1 MNNMNSIIIE
11 GAVTEKLE
19 VKTIV
24 GNNRFCCINI
34 CCKQCFKNASGEI
47 EEYSNYFD
55 VYTYGELAEKSA
67 KKADKDCVIRIVG
80 KLWQS
85 THLDCN
91 GKKNSRI
98 VVLAEAIDF
107 LSYAN
112 GLRKKQFFNKN

>member
-11 GAVTEKLE
+11 GAVTEKPEL
-19 VKTIV
+19 KIIV
-24 GNNRFCCINI
+24 GNDSFCCISI

-47 EEYSNYFD
+47 EEHLNYFD

-67 KKADKDCVIRIVG
+67 KKAEKDCVIRIVG

-85 THLDCN
+85 RWVDCN

-112 GLRKKQFFNKN
+112 GLRKK